1 MGPLRATK
9 SERPIRQ
16 PGDELTHAEPLEPMG
31 RDRVNAMVS
40 PGDLAADGFGV
51 VAQVGGPLL
60 TPPPRSYIFCIQMTT
75 KSIRAGSLL
84 ETLFTSKARVAV
96 LELLL
101 LGSPSRFYLRQIAAL
116 TGQPVRAVQRELA
129 RLTSAGLLKE
139 TREGNR
145 KYYQANREASVFPEL
160 RALLLKT
167 VGLGDVLRD
176 GIQGSRAD
184 IVLALLF
191 GSIARGTDEAS
202 SDIDLMV
209 IGNAPSRGLANLLSS
224 PRLTLGR
231 EINLVMMLP
240 EEFRDRASTKDPFVE
255 RVLSEPK
262 IFLVG
267 TEGELREIAVR
278 GATAAA

>member
-1 MGPLRATK
+1 VGEERIYAEAT
-9 SERPIRQ
+9 
-16 PGDELTHAEPLEPMG
+16 T
-31 RDRVNAMVS
+31 
-40 PGDLAADGFGV
+40 GDLAAGGFGV
-51 VAQVGGPLL
+51 SVQVGSPHLSL
-60 TPPPRSYIFCIQMTT
+60 ALRSYIFCIQMTT

-176 GIQGSRAD
+176 GLQGSRAD
-184 IVLALLF
+184 IILAFLF

-209 IGNAPSRGLANLLSS
+209 IGNAPSRELANLLSS